1 MHGVVW
7 TRKTFL
13 IPLSLDQLCL
23 MSGRD
28 VCIDLENN
36 LSSLLTEM
44 GSSFDNH
51 LMTTHSVP
59 GPCLGPCPPR
69 L

>member
-1 MHGVVW
+1 VRGIVW
-7 TRKTFL
+7 ARKLLL
-13 IPLSLDQLCL
+13 IPLSLDQLYL

-36 LSSLLTEM
+36 LNSLSTEM

-51 LMTTHSVP
+51 LMTTNGLP
-59 GPCLGPCPPR
+59 GP
-69 L
+69 